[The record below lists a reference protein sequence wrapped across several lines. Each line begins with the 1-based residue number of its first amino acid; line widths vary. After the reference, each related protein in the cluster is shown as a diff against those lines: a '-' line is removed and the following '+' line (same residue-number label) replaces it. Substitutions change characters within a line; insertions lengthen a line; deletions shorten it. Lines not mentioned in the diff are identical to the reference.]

1 MELAPKICRMHLAL
15 FQLDLVRVVM
25 TQEITLIM
33 NLAEQDTEIQRGA
46 RCLSSASFDFALLQ
60 LAFIIAVGVWD
71 TNSID
76 RESCFYK
83 SVSGLQGCELA
94 LLLKICSL
102 RFLLG
107 AGNKK
112 TLICKTNLLCQLSMH
127 EMQFYC
133 GETIKFIFKSQIGRI
148 HLRGANK
155 IASARDNVITM
166 TISHTQKNTFTNVH
180 VKKCRCFT
188 MLTSSVF
195 FILAVIRQP
204 LLNKPTSSDIHRMK
218 FRLLDNIDKTSN
230 LYCRG
235 LNDVHGCIK
244 IRCIVQ
250 LSDWND
256 VLSLTS
262 SFYSATTATGA
273 T

>member
-1 MELAPKICRMHLAL
+1 
-15 FQLDLVRVVM
+15 
-25 TQEITLIM
+25 M

-46 RCLSSASFDFALLQ
+46 RCLGLTSNASFLC
-60 LAFIIAVGVWD
+60 GN
-71 TNSID
+71 TNSIE

-83 SVSGLQGCELA
+83 SVSGLQGCELVYVSYWGRE
-94 LLLKICSL
+94 I
-102 RFLLG
+102 
-107 AGNKK
+107 KK

-180 VKKCRCFT
+180 IKKCRCFT

-204 LLNKPTSSDIHRMK
+204 LLNQLTSSDIHRMK
-218 FRLLDNIDKTSN
+218 FRLLGNIDKTSN

-235 LNDVHGCIK
+235 LSDVHGCISPK
-244 IRCIVQ
+244 
-250 LSDWND
+250 D
-256 VLSLTS
+256 
-262 SFYSATTATGA
+262 
-273 T
+273 

>member
-1 MELAPKICRMHLAL
+1 
-15 FQLDLVRVVM
+15 
-25 TQEITLIM
+25 M

-46 RCLSSASFDFALLQ
+46 RCLGLTSNASFLC
-60 LAFIIAVGVWD
+60 GN
-71 TNSID
+71 TNSIEE
-76 RESCFYK
+76 ESCFYK
-83 SVSGLQGCELA
+83 SLSGLQGCELA
-94 LLLKICSL
+94 LLLKTCSL

-112 TLICKTNLLCQLSMH
+112 NPYLLLFCQLSMH

-180 VKKCRCFT
+180 IKKCRCFT

-204 LLNKPTSSDIHRMK
+204 LLNQLTSSDIHRMK

-235 LNDVHGCIK
+235 LSDVHGCISPK
-244 IRCIVQ
+244 
-250 LSDWND
+250 N
-256 VLSLTS
+256 
-262 SFYSATTATGA
+262 
-273 T
+273 